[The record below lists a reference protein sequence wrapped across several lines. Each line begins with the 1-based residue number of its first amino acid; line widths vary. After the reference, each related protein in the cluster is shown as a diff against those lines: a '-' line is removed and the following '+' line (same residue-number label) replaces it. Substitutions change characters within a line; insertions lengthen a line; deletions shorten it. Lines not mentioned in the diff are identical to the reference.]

1 MRQCVLRLCLPL
13 LLALGALPPA
23 IADDDA
29 VTLGV
34 FAYREADEVASRFA
48 PLTEVM
54 SAALEGR
61 EVRLEVLDLESL
73 DAAVDE
79 ARLDFVLTNPRHALC
94 LRAGRKVNGN
104 LATLIRHEQGEAL
117 AYLAGVILARRDAEL
132 HDLEALK
139 GQAIA
144 IPGQRFLGGFM
155 AQAYELHQR
164 EIDPYRFADY
174 RELGSHDAVMRAL
187 LDGDVAAG
195 FVRSGILEDWRGRG
209 HDVSALEVVAAG
221 RYDGFP
227 LAHSTGLY
235 PEWPLT
241 ALVHVPEDDERRV
254 ASALLGWEG
263 ETGGGNG
270 LRFAPPRDYLA
281 VEQAARAL
289 RIAPFADEPR
299 TLLAELRE
307 RYGLLLWAVPVLAG
321 GLLAAMSG
329 LVLLY
334 RRRALLNRHL
344 MQERQALEQ
353 ILWGTTA
360 GTWQWNVQTGETRFN
375 ARWAEM
381 IGYRLEEISPTT
393 IETWMA
399 FCHPDDLVRSNE
411 QLEAHFAGQRDSYD
425 IEVRMRHRDGHWI
438 WVHDRGRVISW
449 DDAGAP
455 LWMAGTHT
463 EITQRKEAENAFTRF
478 FQVSP
483 SLMAITDLK
492 GRVLN
497 VSSAWERVLGI
508 PCCELEGAYL
518 LDLIHPDDRDATRDA
533 MGALGAGDKVTS
545 FINRYRHRDGSY
557 CDIEWYAMCQDGCIY
572 GAAHD
577 VTARLALARER
588 HQERAFL
595 QLVIDSLPTPV
606 FVKDWYGRHQLV
618 NEQVA
623 QLFGTTKEAML
634 ERSDHEMLGKS
645 EQAEAYVRDD
655 RAVMRSGQTMR
666 VLEDA
671 FTDASGVQRYFQTTK
686 VPLRLEQPAEERL
699 VLGIALE
706 ITQRKRMEEQI
717 AQQERLYRG
726 LVESQQDLIV
736 RVDLENRFL
745 YVNDAYCRLFGKSRD
760 ALLGHSFAPLV
771 HEEDRPATLAAIETL
786 LAPPHPRITVVQR
799 AMTAHGWRWIA
810 WEDSPIFDDD
820 GKLQEIQGV
829 GRDVTPLKEAEL
841 EAAETS
847 AQLRKHAALL
857 PGALYQYWQHPDGR
871 RAFPY
876 ASDGIKAIYGVVPE
890 AVREDAAPVFA
901 VLEPA
906 DMPRVAENIARSE
919 RELTLWRDAYRVHHP
934 DNGMLWIEGIAMPE
948 RLEDGS
954 TIWHGYLRDV
964 TGEHATQQQ
973 LMASREALERS
984 NRELEQFA
992 YAASHDLRQPLRM
1005 VTSYAQ
1011 LLERHLAGQ
1020 LDDDGRTML
1029 HYMRDGAQRMDGML
1043 LSLLDYS
1050 RVGRKGQP
1058 MQPMALRDA
1067 LDEALHFL
1075 APEIR
1080 EAEAQVTVS
1089 GEWPQVVASS
1099 DEMMRLFQNLLSNAI
1114 KYRAPDQAPE
1124 ITLAVEALPE
1134 AAGWQ
1139 VSIRDNGIGI
1149 AADQQGRLF
1158 QVFQRLH
1165 TREQYAG
1172 TGVGLAI
1179 CRKIVERHGGEI
1191 CLESPGEGQGST
1203 VIFTLPARDEVSSA
1217 EGSDHG

>member
-1 MRQCVLRLCLPL
+1 MRQCVVRLCLPL
-13 LLALGALPPA
+13 LLAVGALPPA
-23 IADDDA
+23 MADDDA

-34 FAYREADEVASRFA
+34 FAYRDMSAVEARFA

-54 SAALEGR
+54 SAALAGR
-61 EVRLEVLDLESL
+61 EVRLEVLDLEAM

-79 ARLDFVLTNPRHALC
+79 ARLDFVLTNPRHALS
-94 LRAGRKVNGN
+94 LRAERRVGGELV
-104 LATLIRHEQGEAL
+104 TLLRYEHGQEL
-117 AYLAGVILARRDAEL
+117 AYLAGVVLARRDAEL
-132 HDLEALK
+132 HGLEALK
-139 GQAIA
+139 GQVIA
-144 IPGQRFLGGFM
+144 IPGQHFLGGFM
-155 AQAYELHQR
+155 AQAHELYQR
-164 EIDPYRFADY
+164 GIDPYRFAGY

-187 LDGDVAAG
+187 LDGQVAAG
-195 FVRSGILEDWRGRG
+195 FVRSGILEDWRRRR
-209 HDVSALEVVAAG
+209 HDVSALEVVAAR

-227 LAHSTGLY
+227 LVHSTGLY

-241 ALVHVPEDDERRV
+241 ALVHVPEDDVRRV

-263 ETGGGNG
+263 VAGDGEG

-299 TLLAELRE
+299 SLLAELRD
-307 RYGLLLWAVPVLAG
+307 RYGLLLWVVPLLAG
-321 GLLAAMSG
+321 GLLASLVL

-344 MQERQALEQ
+344 DQERQALEQ
-353 ILWGTTA
+353 ILWGTAA

-375 ARWAEM
+375 ERWAEM
-381 IGYRLEEISPTT
+381 VGHRLEELSPTT
-393 IETWMA
+393 IDTWMA
-399 FCHPDDLVRSNE
+399 FCHPDDLSPSNA
-411 QLEAHFAGQRDSYD
+411 QLEAHFAGKRESYD

-438 WVHDRGRVISW
+438 WVQDRGRVISW

-463 EITQRKEAENAFTRF
+463 DIT
-478 FQVSP
+478 
-483 SLMAITDLK
+483 
-492 GRVLN
+492 
-497 VSSAWERVLGI
+497 
-508 PCCELEGAYL
+508 
-518 LDLIHPDDRDATRDA
+518 
-533 MGALGAGDKVTS
+533 
-545 FINRYRHRDGSY
+545 
-557 CDIEWYAMCQDGCIY
+557 
-572 GAAHD
+572 
-577 VTARLALARER
+577 
-588 HQERAFL
+588 
-595 QLVIDSLPTPV
+595 
-606 FVKDWYGRHQLV
+606 
-618 NEQVA
+618 
-623 QLFGTTKEAML
+623 
-634 ERSDHEMLGKS
+634 
-645 EQAEAYVRDD
+645 
-655 RAVMRSGQTMR
+655 
-666 VLEDA
+666 
-671 FTDASGVQRYFQTTK
+671 
-686 VPLRLEQPAEERL
+686 
-699 VLGIALE
+699 
-706 ITQRKRMEEQI
+706 
-717 AQQERLYRG
+717 
-726 LVESQQDLIV
+726 
-736 RVDLENRFL
+736 
-745 YVNDAYCRLFGKSRD
+745 
-760 ALLGHSFAPLV
+760 
-771 HEEDRPATLAAIETL
+771 
-786 LAPPHPRITVVQR
+786 PR
-799 AMTAHGWRWIA
+799 
-810 WEDSPIFDDD
+810 
-820 GKLQEIQGV
+820 
-829 GRDVTPLKEAEL
+829 KEAEL

-847 AQLRKHAALL
+847 VQLRKHAALL

-876 ASDGIKAIYGVVPE
+876 ASDGIEAIYGVGPE
-890 AVREDAAPVFA
+890 AIREDAAPVFA

-906 DMPRVAENIARSE
+906 DLPQVAETIARSE
-919 RELTLWRDAYRVHHP
+919 RELTPWRATFRVNHP
-934 DNGMLWIEGIAMPE
+934 ENGTRWVEGIAMPE

-973 LMASREALERS
+973 LAAYRESLERS
-984 NRELEQFA
+984 NQELEQFA

-1029 HYMRDGAQRMDGML
+1029 HFMRDGAQRMDGML

-1058 MQPMALRDA
+1058 LQPMALRDA

-1080 EAEAQVTVS
+1080 EAEARIEVT
-1089 GEWPQVVASS
+1089 GAWPRVVASP
-1099 DEMMRLFQNLLSNAI
+1099 DEMTRLFQNLLSNAI
-1114 KYRAPDQAPE
+1114 KYRAPGQAPE
-1124 ITLAVEALPE
+1124 IAVAVEVLPE

-1191 CLESPGEGQGST
+1191 RLESPGEGQGST
-1203 VIFTLPARDEVSSA
+1203 VVFTLPARAEASSA
-1217 EGSDHG
+1217 KGDDHG